1 MHKVLKILLVTSGL
15 TLFAGGLF
23 SPIYAI
29 FVENIG
35 GDILTA
41 GIAYSIFA
49 IIAGVLTFIIS
60 RFEDKIKYRNAMII
74 TGYALGCLGFLGYI
88 FIKSP
93 MHLFLVQIVFGLAN
107 AIKNPSWD
115 ATYSSHLDK
124 KKSASEWGDWEGM
137 ALIVIGI
144 ASVIGSF
151 IAQKLGF
158 TILFI
163 IMFSISL
170 LGLIS
175 SLFLLKTCKKE
186 IKNTKKIP
194 PRHHLHNDSI
204 RKSPK
209 RI

>member
-1 MHKVLKILLVTSGL
+1 MHKVLKILLMTSGL

-29 FVENIG
+29 FVEKIG

-60 RFEDKIKYRNAMII
+60 RFEDKIKYRNGMII
-74 TGYALGCLGFLGYI
+74 AGYSLGCLGFLGYI

-93 MHLFLVQIVFGLAN
+93 MHLFVVQIVFGLAN
-107 AIKNPSWD
+107 AVKNPSWD
-115 ATYSSHLDK
+115 ATYSAHLDK
-124 KKSASEWGDWEGM
+124 GKSASEWGDWEGM
-137 ALIVIGI
+137 ALIVVGV

-151 IAQKLGF
+151 IAKNLGF
-158 TILFI
+158 TILFL
-163 IMFSISL
+163 IMFGFSL

-175 SLFLLKTCKKE
+175 SFFLINSNKKQG
-186 IKNTKKIP
+186 KTKKSIP
-194 PRHHLHNDSI
+194 KHQIHNDLI
-204 RKSPK
+204 RSPK
-209 RI
+209 KK